1 MKEIQMNQ
9 ITNKLENNFYAVTY
23 ITETEDT
30 LCPRMFVQVKQKKME
45 NKNILFISCLR
56 LAKNLTIL
64 LI

>member
-23 ITETEDT
+23 ITETGDI

-64 LI
+64 PI